1 MPNHIHLVWKIKE
14 PNLLENVQRDFLKF
28 TSQMIKFDLVKNHPD
43 VLLQFLSERKDRQ
56 YQFWQDRSYIKQ
68 MFNKKIVEQKI
79 EYMNNN
85 PLSKKWN
92 LVSKP
97 EDYKFS
103 SAKFYLQ
110 NIDDWGFIKH
120 YSEDC

>member
-1 MPNHIHLVWKIKE
+1 
-14 PNLLENVQRDFLKF
+14 
-28 TSQMIKFDLVKNHPD
+28 
-43 VLLQFLSERKDRQ
+43 
-56 YQFWQDRSYIKQ
+56 

-120 YSEDC
+120 YSEDCWLSGENDKGLIIVKYIS